1 MEKERDNVE
10 NKYILIYYLNLYCL
24 KYLNISKIE
33 NLQLRLFTGWNNL
46 ESQSIVQLFSRK
58 GSYTLAVIT
67 SNYRCALLIYSGKL
81 QLDWFLHAE
90 NSL

>member
-33 NLQLRLFTGWNNL
+33 NLQLRLFTG
-46 ESQSIVQLFSRK
+46 
-58 GSYTLAVIT
+58 
-67 SNYRCALLIYSGKL
+67 
-81 QLDWFLHAE
+81 
-90 NSL
+90 